1 MELVKFLATDGV
13 RLDGFLYKSKNNTKT
28 VILAVH
34 GMGSNC
40 FKTRDVEIA
49 KQATEKD
56 IDYFCF
62 NNRGSELA
70 RYFKKVVNGKKEKIL
85 AGTGYEEVSDGYFD
99 ILGAILKLKELGYEN
114 IYLQGHSLGCTKSI
128 YTYQKLKAENNDVL
142 KNIKGLILLSLVDIN
157 TVLKVYLGD
166 KFDYYLK
173 FAEEKE
179 REGHLKYLM
188 PAESFIH
195 PISVKT
201 YLRYMRDYQDIDVD
215 DYNIVSCIDIPVFMR
230 WGTDK
235 EMIIYKPDEII
246 KLVSS
251 KINHN
256 QKDIGCIYGANHS
269 YNGYENKLAEA
280 IVQFISREV

>member
-1 MELVKFLATDGV
+1 MELIKFVATDGV
-13 RLDGFLYKSKNNTKT
+13 RLDGFLYKSNIETKN

-40 FKTRDVEIA
+40 FKIRDVEIS
-49 KQATEKD
+49 KQATANN

-70 RYFKKVVNGKKEKIL
+70 RYLKRDLNGKKEKIL

-128 YTYQKLKAENNDVL
+128 YTYQKLKKDNNEVL
-142 KNIKGLILLSLVDIN
+142 KNIKGLVLLSLVDIN
-157 TVLKVYLGD
+157 TVLKVFLGD

-179 REGHLKYLM
+179 KQGHLKYLM

-201 YLRYMRDYQDIDVD
+201 YLRYIRDYQDIDID
-215 DYNIVSCIDIPVFMR
+215 DYNIVKDLDVPVFMR
-230 WGTDK
+230 WGTDN
-235 EMIIYKPDEII
+235 EMIVYKPNEII
-246 KLVSS
+246 ELVSA
-251 KINHN
+251 KIQHN
-256 QKDIGCIYGANHS
+256 NKDINCIYGANHS
-269 YNGYENKLAEA
+269 YNGYEKELAKE
-280 IVQFISREV
+280 IVDFVIKY